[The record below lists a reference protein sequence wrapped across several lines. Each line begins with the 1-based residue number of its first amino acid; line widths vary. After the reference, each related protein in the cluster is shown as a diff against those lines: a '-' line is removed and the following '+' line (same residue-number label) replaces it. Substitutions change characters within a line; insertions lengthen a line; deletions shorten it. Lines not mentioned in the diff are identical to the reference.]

1 MVAFRQ
7 RLYSIGW
14 KRMNASR
21 FFDTNVLLYLL
32 SGDQA
37 KANAAETLV
46 ASGGIVSVQVL
57 NEFASVATRK
67 LHMLIPEVRE
77 ILATV
82 RRLCTVHSLSVESHD
97 EGLEVADRYQ
107 LSVYDAMIVASAHQA
122 GCKSLY
128 TEDLQDGMA
137 ILGLT
142 IRNPFNA

>member
-1 MVAFRQ
+1 M
-7 RLYSIGW
+7 
-14 KRMNASR
+14 
-21 FFDTNVLLYLL
+21 NVLLYLL
-32 SGDQA
+32 SGDEA
-37 KANAAETLV
+37 KADAAETLV

-67 LHMLIPEVRE
+67 LQMLIPEVRE
-77 ILATV
+77 VLGTV
-82 RRLCTVHSLSVESHD
+82 RRLCIVHSLSVESHD

-122 GCKSLY
+122 GCRFLY

>member
-1 MVAFRQ
+1 
-7 RLYSIGW
+7 
-14 KRMNASR
+14 MNAASR

-32 SGDQA
+32 SGDQT

-67 LHMLIPEVRE
+67 LHMHIPEVRE
-77 ILATV
+77 ILRTV
-82 RRLCTVHSLSVESHD
+82 RRLCTVHALSVESHD
-97 EGLEVADRYQ
+97 QGLEVADRYQ
-107 LSVYDAMIVASAHQA
+107 LSVFDAMIVASAHQA

>member
-1 MVAFRQ
+1 
-7 RLYSIGW
+7 
-14 KRMNASR
+14 MNAASR

-46 ASGGIVSVQVL
+46 SAGGIVSVQVL

-67 LHMLIPEVRE
+67 LRMLIPEVRE
-77 ILATV
+77 VLGTV
-82 RRLCTVHSLSVESHD
+82 RRLCAVHSLSVQSHD
-97 EGLEVADRYQ
+97 QGLEVANRYQ
-107 LSVYDAMIVASAHQA
+107 LSVYNAMIVASAQQA
-122 GCKSLY
+122 GCKFLY
-128 TEDLQDGMA
+128 TEDLQNGMA

>member
-1 MVAFRQ
+1 
-7 RLYSIGW
+7 
-14 KRMNASR
+14 MNAASR

-46 ASGGIVSVQVL
+46 SSGGIVSVQVL

-67 LHMLIPEVRE
+67 LRMLIPEVRE
-77 ILATV
+77 VLGTV
-82 RRLCTVHSLSVESHD
+82 RRLCAVYSLSVESHD
-97 EGLEVADRYQ
+97 QGLEVANRYQ
-107 LSVYDAMIVASAHQA
+107 LSVYDAMIVASAQQA
-122 GCKSLY
+122 GCKFLY
-128 TEDLQDGMA
+128 TEDLQHGMA

>member
-1 MVAFRQ
+1 
-7 RLYSIGW
+7 
-14 KRMNASR
+14 MNAASR

-77 ILATV
+77 ILGTV

-97 EGLEVADRYQ
+97 QGLEVADRYR